1 MQDKKWT
8 LLNNFSREDFNI
20 EYCNLNQNISSQKYK
35 NMQAMATFLE
45 RHFEK

>member
-20 EYCNLNQNISSQKYK
+20 KFLQLKPKVK
-35 NMQAMATFLE
+35 NMQAMATLLE